1 MFRFTRVFVVSKFS
15 AATASTLLRYST
27 MPPKRKSNG
36 TETTTKKKSKVW
48 EPFDPS
54 VPNNTTMPSEMSFSK
69 APEGGVKIAS
79 YNVSGLRASI
89 KKGFY
94 DYVKAEDA
102 DILCIQETKVNAAMP
117 DVIDKE
123 QYEYHYWAFD
133 DKKGYCK

>member
-1 MFRFTRVFVVSKFS
+1 
-15 AATASTLLRYST
+15 
-27 MPPKRKSNG
+27 MPPKRKSSAS
-36 TETTTKKKSKVW
+36 ETSTKKKSKVW

-79 YNVSGLRASI
+79 YNVSGLRASV
-89 KKGFY
+89 KKGFH

-102 DILCIQETKVNAAMP
+102 DILCIQETKVHEALP

-123 QYEYHYWAFD
+123 QYKHMYWAFD
-133 DKKGYCK
+133 DKKGYCKWMVARWFKDEKVITWGVFYI